1 MDKTSLG
8 DRMKQYEAVSKNF
21 LLRRTPVIIRL
32 DGKAFHTFTRGFDK
46 PFDEAI
52 ELAMETTMLR
62 LCQNIQGCVLGYT
75 QSDEITLVLCDYQK
89 VDTDAWFEYNV
100 EKMCSVAASMATL
113 YFFKALYKYVD
124 ELRSF
129 NDTSFTDKIDLIN
142 KKLEMGA
149 FFDARCFNVPKEE
162 VVNCLIWR
170 QQDATRNSIQ
180 ALAQSLYSQKQ
191 LSGLKCNQLQDK
203 MFTEKGVNWN
213 DLSTYQKRG
222 ACAVKRMMKKK
233 VKFKDGSSTLV
244 DRPQWVIDLNIP
256 VFTQDRDYVNSLLT
270 FDKEQKNDD

>member
-1 MDKTSLG
+1 
-8 DRMKQYEAVSKNF
+8 
-21 LLRRTPVIIRL
+21 
-32 DGKAFHTFTRGFDK
+32 
-46 PFDEAI
+46 
-52 ELAMETTMLR
+52 MLR

-129 NDTSFTDKIDLIN
+129 NDTSFTDRIDLIN

-180 ALAQSLYSQKQ
+180 ALAQNFYSQKQ
-191 LSGLKCNQLQDK
+191 LSGLKCSQLQDK

-213 DLSTYQKRG
+213 NLSTYQKRG

-270 FDKEQKNDD
+270 FDKEQKNDN

>member
-1 MDKTSLG
+1 
-8 DRMKQYEAVSKNF
+8 
-21 LLRRTPVIIRL
+21 
-32 DGKAFHTFTRGFDK
+32 
-46 PFDEAI
+46 
-52 ELAMETTMLR
+52 
-62 LCQNIQGCVLGYT
+62 
-75 QSDEITLVLCDYQK
+75 
-89 VDTDAWFEYNV
+89 
-100 EKMCSVAASMATL
+100 MCSVAASMATL
-113 YFFKALYKYVD
+113 HFFKALCQYRD
-124 ELRSF
+124 ELWESNDISF
-129 NDTSFTDKIDLIN
+129 SDKIDLIN
-142 KKLEMGA
+142 RKLEIGA
-149 FFDARCFNVPKEE
+149 YFDARCFNVPKEE

-180 ALAQSLYSQKQ
+180 ALAQNFYSQKQ
-191 LSGLKCNQLQDK
+191 LSGLKCSQLQDK

-213 DLSTYQKRG
+213 NLSTYQKRG